1 MDPEPFYSGWAGGPL
16 QVWRAGVTSPPMFT
30 RITFVLLWRTDSRR
44 AKGSEER
51 PVRKL
56 LQQVSWEM
64 VEAGSWEEVVVV
76 GKVVRFWVCF
86 EGKANCIC

>member
-1 MDPEPFYSGWAGGPL
+1 M
-16 QVWRAGVTSPPMFT
+16 TSPPMFT

-44 AKGSEER
+44 VKGSEER